1 MSGEQQ
7 PIFTSEERRFLFE
20 LSLLGLT
27 GGCKLEGFV
36 FALALDTLDSDQPYS
51 RIAKA
56 LAMLHFDQF
65 EDADAIL
72 ASPVVANSDLG
83 DYALSIRGLIAK
95 ARGEGRRASE
105 LGKALEEEGS
115 TPSLLAMAKLLAG
128 A

>member
-1 MSGEQQ
+1 MSSGRQ
-7 PIFTSEERRFLFE
+7 PIFTAEERRFLFE

-27 GGCKLEGFV
+27 GGCKLEAFV
-36 FALALDTLDSDQPYS
+36 FSLGLDVLDSDQPYA

-72 ASPVVANSDLG
+72 SSPLVANSDLG
-83 DYALSIRGLIAK
+83 DYAVSLRGLIAK
-95 ARGEGRRASE
+95 SRGEGRRASE
-105 LGKALEEEGS
+105 LGKALEENDS
-115 TPSLLAMAKLLAG
+115 SPSLVAMAKLLAG

>member
-1 MSGEQQ
+1 MSSE
-7 PIFTSEERRFLFE
+7 IKAVFTTEERRFLFE

-27 GGCKLEGFV
+27 GGCKLESFV
-36 FALALDTLDSDQPYS
+36 FSLGLDTLDVDQPYA

-72 ASPVVANSDLG
+72 ASPLVANSDLG
-83 DYALSIRGLIAK
+83 DYAVSIRGLIAK
-95 ARGEGRRASE
+95 SRGEGRRASE
-105 LGKALEEEGS
+105 LGKAIEES
-115 TPSLLAMAKLLAG
+115 SSSPSLIAMAKLLAG